1 MSKGLDLQYIK
12 SEFSKIQKYFLIKDY
27 EKVILKTKVLLKK
40 DRTQITFY
48 NYIGLSY
55 RELNKFELAEETF
68 KAGLKINAYA
78 SSLLC
83 NLGALYRI
91 WGKYLDAEI
100 IFKRAL
106 EINPK
111 DFNALFNFGNLY
123 RDLNKVEMAITHYD
137 KALKI
142 NPKNEVL
149 LTSLAATYQIDGN
162 FEKSKEII
170 SLMQTYFPNNVV
182 SDKWFS
188 TMHKYQTND
197 DHQKKMIEKLKK
209 PEQSIENKIV
219 LNFAIAKS
227 YEDQNEYKL
236 SAEHIIEANKLRFN
250 TFKNFNIKDEINSY
264 TKMKEKFESYKF
276 NLNTEKDKPNLIF
289 IVGLPRSGT
298 TLTHQILSS
307 HSEIFGAGELPILRN
322 IFKDIIKDEDL
333 MTKILNEDQ
342 QNNKYL
348 KDLSL
353 NIINQFKQFE
363 QKLIILDKAPLNFIW
378 IGLIKVLFPNSKI
391 IHCKRNLKDTA
402 LSIYKNTF
410 EGSTLPWSYD
420 QQSLIE
426 YINFYKNLMIFWEI
440 KLSNEIYHCEYE
452 KLVSDSANEIKKL
465 VNFCNLNWEE
475 SCLNHTKNKTP
486 IKTVSIVQARK
497 PIYKNSVNI
506 SDEYLKYLDF
516 LGKI

>member
-1 MSKGLDLQYIK
+1 MIKGLDLQYIK

-48 NYIGLSY
+48 NYLGLSY
-55 RELNKFELAEETF
+55 RELNQFELAEKTF

-91 WGKYLDAEI
+91 WGKYSDAKI
-100 IFKRAL
+100 VLKRAL

-111 DFNALFNFGNLY
+111 DFNALFNLGNLY
-123 RDLNKVEMAITHYD
+123 RDLNDVQMAITHYN
-137 KALKI
+137 KALEI
-142 NPKNEVL
+142 NPKNEIL

-170 SLMQTYFPNNVV
+170 NLMQTYFPNNVV
-182 SDKWFS
+182 SDKWYS

-219 LNFAIAKS
+219 LNFSIAKS

-236 SAEHIIEANKLRFN
+236 SAEHFIEANKLRFN
-250 TFKNFNIKDEINSY
+250 TFKNFSIKDEINSY
-264 TKMKEKFESYKF
+264 IKMNQQFENYKF
-276 NLNTEKDKPNLIF
+276 NLNAEKLKPNLIF

-307 HSEIFGAGELPILRN
+307 HSEIFGAGELPILKN
-322 IFKDIIKDEDL
+322 NFTNVIKDENL
-333 MTKILNEDQ
+333 MTKILNGDQ
-342 QNNKYL
+342 QNNKYIN
-348 KDLSL
+348 DLSL
-353 NIINQFKQFE
+353 KIINQFKEFE

-402 LSIYKNTF
+402 LSIYKNAF
-410 EGSTLPWSYD
+410 ESSTLHWSYD

-426 YINFYKNLMIFWEI
+426 YINFYKKSMSFWQM
-440 KLSNEIYHCEYE
+440 KLSDQIYHCEYE
-452 KLVSDSANEIKKL
+452 KLVNDSENEIKKL
-465 VNFCNLNWEE
+465 VNYCNLNWEE
-475 SCLNHTKNKTP
+475 SCLKHTKNKTP

-497 PIYKNSVNI
+497 PIYKNSVNLSEKYI
-506 SDEYLKYLDF
+506 KYLDF
-516 LGKI
+516 LDKI

>member
-1 MSKGLDLQYIK
+1 MNKSIDLQYIK
-12 SEFSKIQKYFLIKDY
+12 SEFSKIQKFFLIKDY

-91 WGKYLDAEI
+91 WGKYIDAEI
-100 IFKRAL
+100 ILKRAL

-123 RDLNKVEMAITHYD
+123 RDLNKVELAIASYN
-137 KALKI
+137 KAFEI

-170 SLMQTYFPNNVV
+170 NLMQTYFPNNVV
-182 SDKWFS
+182 SDKWYS
-188 TMHKYQTND
+188 TMHKYQIND
-197 DHQKKMIEKLKK
+197 DHQKKMIDKLNNNQ
-209 PEQSIENKIV
+209 QSIENKIV

-227 YEDQNEYKL
+227 YEDQKEYKL
-236 SAEHIIEANKLRFN
+236 SAKHFIEANRLRFN
-250 TFKNFNIKDEINSY
+250 TFKNFEIKKELNSY
-264 TKMKEKFESYKF
+264 TKMMQSFENYKFQLNKEK
-276 NLNTEKDKPNLIF
+276 LKPNLVF

-307 HSEIFGAGELPILRN
+307 HSEVFGAGELPILRN
-322 IFKDIIKDEDL
+322 TFTDLIKDENFII
-333 MTKILNEDQ
+333 KILNKDQ
-342 QNNKYL
+342 QNIKYRN
-348 KDLSL
+348 DLSL
-353 NIINQFKQFE
+353 KIINQFKQFE
-363 QKLIILDKAPLNFIW
+363 QKLVILDKAPLNFIW

-420 QQSLIE
+420 QRSLIE
-426 YINFYKNLMIFWEI
+426 YINFYKDLMNFWEM
-440 KLSNEIYHCEYE
+440 KLPDEIFHCEYE
-452 KLVSDSANEIKKL
+452 KLVNDSENEIKKL

-475 SCLNHTKNKTP
+475 DCLNHAENKTP

-497 PIYKNSVNI
+497 PIYKSSVNL
-506 SDEYLKYLDF
+506 SEEYLKYLDF
-516 LGKI
+516 LEKI